1 MGEFP
6 REVRR
11 MGGSSSWADLEL
23 NFAPKEAHDIS
34 KQYGRLLGNIVKIQL
49 LIYKAGG
56 IT

>member
-1 MGEFP
+1 
-6 REVRR
+6 